1 MKLNKLK
8 VGAVLAITAIIIVGQ
23 IPIKSNAQEIIN
35 QYDTI
40 LNESDN
46 EKNIQVEISEK
57 VRDKV
62 SQEDIDSLI
71 NEAEDGDVILI
82 HDVMLSEEDNK
93 MDSNMIR
100 PMIDSYRYTKT
111 SKSNVKTNQNLGSQF
126 VCSVAKGQTKT
137 VNATYKMSATVKGS
151 YENFLEITGKGSVSY
166 SVEDKFTGPK
176 DSNNSREYRIKFIGD
191 KGNYIQRLYEVI
203 GPKQSVIRTH
213 KGTYTTP
220 KKGLMYSIDRAIK

>member
-8 VGAVLAITAIIIVGQ
+8 LGVILAITAIIGVQ
-23 IPIKSNAQEIIN
+23 IPIKSNALEVVN

-40 LNESDN
+40 LTESN
-46 EKNIQVEISEK
+46 TEKNIQVEISEK

-62 SQEDIDSLI
+62 SQEEIDDLI
-71 NEAEDGDVILI
+71 NEADDGDVILI
-82 HDVMLSEEDNK
+82 HDVIYSEEDNEI
-93 MDSNMIR
+93 DNNMMK

-111 SKSNVKTNQNLGSQF
+111 TKSNVKTNQNLGSKF

-137 VNATYKMSATVKGS
+137 IKATYKMSATVKGT
-151 YENFLEITGKGSVSY
+151 YDNFLEITGKRSVSY
-166 SVEDKFTGPK
+166 TVEDKFTGPK
-176 DSNNSREYRIKFIGD
+176 GSKNSREYRIKFIGD
-191 KGNYIQRLYEVI
+191 KGNYTQKLYEII

-220 KKGLMYSIDRAIK
+220 KKGLMYSIDRTIK